1 MNAKTKEFLKDIFLF
16 TFGSFLYGITVN
28 TFTLPNLIAPGGMV
42 GISTILNY
50 YFHVPIGS
58 VSFILNIP
66 LFLIA
71 FKMMGLKTTLRI
83 LLSSA
88 IFYFMTDFVGFIPG
102 FPQYTENPLLA
113 AIFGGVIGGIG
124 LGLIVSRG
132 VSTGGTDLLSQIL
145 TKKFH
150 AFSYGTMLTIID
162 AVVVIIAAISFKD
175 INAMLYATVTIYIT
189 GLFLDKIN
197 NGFDQAKLVQ
207 VLTEDPKHLSAQ
219 IIEKMD
225 RGVTLIKAK
234 GGYTGLDKE
243 MVMIVVKR
251 FELQKL
257 KTIIKETDPKAF
269 TIIGEV
275 SEVLGEGFKEDKPNE

>member
-1 MNAKTKEFLKDIFLF
+1 
-16 TFGSFLYGITVN
+16 
-28 TFTLPNLIAPGGMV
+28 
-42 GISTILNY
+42 
-50 YFHVPIGS
+50 
-58 VSFILNIP
+58 
-66 LFLIA
+66 
-71 FKMMGLKTTLRI
+71 
-83 LLSSA
+83 
-88 IFYFMTDFVGFIPG
+88 
-102 FPQYTENPLLA
+102 
-113 AIFGGVIGGIG
+113 

-162 AVVVIIAAISFKD
+162 AVVVVIAAIAFKD

-275 SEVLGEGFKEDKPNE
+275 SEVLGEGFKEEKPND

>member
-1 MNAKTKEFLKDIFLF
+1 MNTKTKEFLKDIFLF
-16 TFGSFLYGITVN
+16 SFGSFLYAITVN

-42 GISTILNY
+42 GISTIINF
-50 YFHVPIGS
+50 YFDLPIGT

-71 FKMMGLKTTLRI
+71 LKMMGLKTTLRI

-88 IFYFMTDFVGFIPG
+88 IFYFMTDAVGAIPG
-102 FPQYTENPLLA
+102 FPQYTENPLVA
-113 AIFGGVIGGIG
+113 AIFGGVIGGVG
-124 LGLIVSRG
+124 LGLIISRG
-132 VSTGGTDLLSQIL
+132 VSTGGTDLLCQIL
-145 TKKFH
+145 TKKIH

-162 AVVVIIAAISFKD
+162 AAVVVVAAIAFKD

-189 GLFLDKIN
+189 GIFLDKIN

-207 VLTEDPKHLSAQ
+207 VMTEDPKYLTEQ
-219 IIEKMD
+219 IMEKMD

-234 GGYTGLDKE
+234 GGYTGVDKE
-243 MVMIVVKR
+243 MVLIVVKR

-257 KTIIKETDPKAF
+257 KTLIKQTDPKAF
-269 TIIGEV
+269 TIIGDV
-275 SEVLGEGFKEDKPNE
+275 SEVLGEGFKEDKPNA

>member
-42 GISTILNY
+42 GIATILNY
-50 YFHVPIGS
+50 YFNLPIGS
-58 VSFILNIP
+58 VSFVLNLP

-88 IFYFMTDFVGFIPG
+88 IFYFMTDFVGMIPG
-102 FPQYTENPLLA
+102 FPEYTENPLLA
-113 AIFGGVIGGIG
+113 AIFGGVIGGVG
-124 LGLIVSRG
+124 LGLIISRG

-162 AVVVIIAAISFKD
+162 AAVVIIAAIAFKD
-175 INAMLYATVTIYIT
+175 INAMLYATVTIYVT

-207 VLTEDPKHLSAQ
+207 VLTEDPTHLSEQ
-219 IIEKMD
+219 IIKKMD

-234 GGYTGLDKE
+234 GGYTGADKE

-257 KTIIKETDPKAF
+257 KTLIKETDPKAF

-275 SEVLGEGFKEDKPNE
+275 SEVLGEGFKEEKPEE